1 MKVADRFKPGTQAF
15 WGTTYALGIALFDQY
30 LLRRLGG
37 PPLNAVLLAD
47 HWKLGEMWNRL
58 DPEEHYLARQA
69 NRFYLMRGIELR
81 GGGIFHPKTYL
92 FVRRNEATLVVGS
105 GNLTRQGIDAGKE
118 VFTAFDTSSE
128 VGISTLRAWAAWI
141 GRLVADANDE
151 QLTHRFAALREQ
163 CPWMAGPIGATPFAI
178 NERESLLKQFVE
190 QLPAAVDEL
199 HVSAP
204 YYDREALALAAIID
218 QIKPKQ
224 FHLYIGLGTKV
235 HGPSLAAVIDAADCE
250 CTVRRFEPATFVHA
264 KLLGAVCGTEGR
276 LLCGSPNLS
285 RAALTLTHADG
296 ASGNCEVA
304 LIRRGSA
311 DQVRAPFLTSGLDLI
326 EVGTGHLHDLTFDN
340 DDTPASRPPVA
351 LRRAAWLKDGRIA
364 LTAEPRPESGCRLTW
379 TGGQAEL
386 DDVVTA
392 EALSEHERPP
402 VLAWLSDKAGKA
414 VSNAVAIDDPYAL
427 DRSLAE
433 HDQSRNRPGELQ
445 EQDAETPLGR
455 LMSWLHQQG
464 IFDIDDT
471 PAARRAQS
479 AQGGAP
485 EEEST
490 DFWDRLM
497 ADELSYDPRIANYP
511 GMTSGATPIG
521 HELFREL
528 EIMLAMAPRDSPLLR
543 LVSGDTPGTS
553 ETEDENAGTT
563 WSLEARQRVRVVNVL
578 SRWCRAVSDPRHALL
593 RADAPAANYQALL
606 TVLVIAWLED
616 AIDEDRL
623 IRLAGELF
631 GAFLGDGK
639 SPGFLGRADQD
650 LRASVLSSLDSRIR
664 EWAAG
669 AAYLALRPE
678 RPWKEVVYDWQ
689 PYLNRGLFDT
699 TVMIVGEQTA
709 ALTSWVSKR
718 KVTVREIEDVLVART
733 SYLDQHRWC
742 KDLALALR
750 LPGIELKTIDN
761 KYVPLR
767 ISLRGVTDPLS
778 DPRVVE
784 AAMRAMRFRRADAI
798 GIEAGDC
805 TAVLRP
811 GHQAWAKT
819 GTGRGAA
826 TLSSD
831 VIITAERLT
840 AVESQGG
847 ALSELLGLQS
857 EVA

>member
-1 MKVADRFKPGTQAF
+1 M
-15 WGTTYALGIALFDQY
+15 
-30 LLRRLGG
+30 
-37 PPLNAVLLAD
+37 
-47 HWKLGEMWNRL
+47 
-58 DPEEHYLARQA
+58 
-69 NRFYLMRGIELR
+69 
-81 GGGIFHPKTYL
+81 
-92 FVRRNEATLVVGS
+92 
-105 GNLTRQGIDAGKE
+105 
-118 VFTAFDTSSE
+118 
-128 VGISTLRAWAAWI
+128 
-141 GRLVADANDE
+141 
-151 QLTHRFAALREQ
+151 
-163 CPWMAGPIGATPFAI
+163 
-178 NERESLLKQFVE
+178 
-190 QLPAAVDEL
+190 
-199 HVSAP
+199 
-204 YYDREALALAAIID
+204 
-218 QIKPKQ
+218 
-224 FHLYIGLGTKV
+224 
-235 HGPSLAAVIDAADCE
+235 
-250 CTVRRFEPATFVHA
+250 
-264 KLLGAVCGTEGR
+264 
-276 LLCGSPNLS
+276 
-285 RAALTLTHADG
+285 
-296 ASGNCEVA
+296 
-304 LIRRGSA
+304 
-311 DQVRAPFLTSGLDLI
+311 
-326 EVGTGHLHDLTFDN
+326 
-340 DDTPASRPPVA
+340 
-351 LRRAAWLKDGRIA
+351 
-364 LTAEPRPESGCRLTW
+364 
-379 TGGQAEL
+379 
-386 DDVVTA
+386 
-392 EALSEHERPP
+392 
-402 VLAWLSDKAGKA
+402 
-414 VSNAVAIDDPYAL
+414 
-427 DRSLAE
+427 
-433 HDQSRNRPGELQ
+433 
-445 EQDAETPLGR
+445 
-455 LMSWLHQQG
+455 
-464 IFDIDDT
+464 
-471 PAARRAQS
+471 
-479 AQGGAP
+479 
-485 EEEST
+485 
-490 DFWDRLM
+490 
-497 ADELSYDPRIANYP
+497 
-511 GMTSGATPIG
+511 
-521 HELFREL
+521 
-528 EIMLAMAPRDSPLLR
+528 
-543 LVSGDTPGTS
+543 
-553 ETEDENAGTT
+553 
-563 WSLEARQRVRVVNVL
+563 
-578 SRWCRAVSDPRHALL
+578 
-593 RADAPAANYQALL
+593 
-606 TVLVIAWLED
+606 
-616 AIDEDRL
+616 
-623 IRLAGELF
+623 F